1 MAVLTFRTDVKRLY
15 STWLSMTGLNNA
27 GTALQKL
34 ATTQKS
40 LLFFHD
46 FCRKTFKLLGRA
58 FEKRY
63 SQCLLFLLLLDN
75 NFAITFSCTN
85 E

>member
-1 MAVLTFRTDVKRLY
+1 MAVLTFRTDVKRLFDV
-15 STWLSMTGLNNA
+15 A
-27 GTALQKL
+27 VHDRAKQRGTALQKL

-40 LLFFHD
+40 LLFFLR
-46 FCRKTFKLLGRA
+46 FLLENVKLFGRA

-63 SQCLLFLLLLDN
+63 SQCLFRCLLDN
-75 NFAITFSCTN
+75 NFAITFSYTN